1 MPRRPIPT
9 TTDLRGRRLAGML
22 ARDAYT
28 RGLQREI
35 TAVLGE
41 TFREIQ
47 RIVERSAL
55 TGTGDRA
62 RLAQLGARVTQL
74 LDESYR
80 GLEQR
85 TVEELAKY
93 SAVEDAASRAE
104 IAAMIRDAGGFLPET
119 STLLLTRGTVESI
132 ARLPIE
138 GLPLGDWWQAQARA
152 MSLAVRRQIQVGLTL
167 GENPAKIALRIIPP
181 GNDAS
186 PAVWRAARAQATAI
200 VRTATTAVHADAD
213 MRSYESVGEKVA
225 AEYELLTARDNRV
238 SKICAAL
245 DGQVFR
251 YDDPNRKVPPFHINA
266 LATGTRI
273 LTDRGWI
280 PIETVRAGD
289 YAWTHMARW
298 RRVYAVMRKDA
309 PDNGS
314 IRRLETSS
322 GRVLWATDEHPILTR
337 AAGWKRADHIQPG
350 DELFEHGEQLGEPR
364 SGEASALLP
373 QVEQSVLIDAHD
385 RPSEFDEPL
394 IAYDVVSA
402 IVPAPVDLERDHM
415 RGERDVEDVALN
427 GMLEHP
433 VDRRVGEGVEHELL
447 MPGGIP
453 AVALRHLRRAN
464 GRDAALLPWVV
475 RAHARGMARGELLR
489 LLRSPRHP
497 VLGTARMHVGIA
509 EKETR
514 GVTLGADRDPM
525 SLAGGS
531 QRRLAEAEVALNRT
545 DRQAALPVVRRD
557 VRGDGGAISE
567 VDHNAPWRL
576 SAIISTAEVVH
587 NSEVWNLAVEEDETY
602 VAEGIVVHNCRTTT
616 IPRLNYRALGIKPPG
631 PRSPLN
637 FQSFDGWLRGQPA
650 STQSEILGATRADL
664 YASGKAT
671 LRDLVD
677 ADTRVLTLAQLKERL
692 GTAADVR

>member
-9 TTDLRGRRLAGML
+9 ITDLRGRRLAGML

-309 PDNGS
+309 PDNSS
-314 IRRLETSS
+314 IRRLETGS

-350 DELFEHGEQLGEPR
+350 DELFEHGEQLGEPGI
-364 SGEASALLP
+364 GEASARLP
-373 QVEQSVLIDAHD
+373 QVEQSVLIDAHH

-433 VDRRVGEGVEHELL
+433 VDRRVGEDVANELL
-447 MPGGIP
+447 VTRGIP
-453 AVALRHLRRAN
+453 VVALRHRGGADSRNAPLAPRII
-464 GRDAALLPWVV
+464 GT
-475 RAHARGMARGELLR
+475 HARGMARCDLLSER
-489 LLRSPRHP
+489 GTHLRPMIVAAGMLEGAHEEARRDALRSDRDSMPLAGVVERGCADAQFTFDRANGSSP
-497 VLGTARMHVGIA
+497 LPMMPSDVLG
-509 EKETR
+509 
-514 GVTLGADRDPM
+514 DD
-525 SLAGGS
+525 S
-531 QRRLAEAEVALNRT
+531 
-545 DRQAALPVVRRD
+545 
-557 VRGDGGAISE
+557 AISQ

-576 SAIISTAEVVH
+576 SAVISSVEAPH

-602 VAEGIVVHNCRTTT
+602 VAEGVVVHNCRTTT

-692 GTAADVR
+692 GTAADMR